1 MPCAAPSRCSDRIA
15 GVTSQPPPNRI
26 GLNHRNRN
34 VGADTRAIAASAAD
48 LDRRAA
54 HGRADDADSGSGR
67 GGARWAASHRRI
79 RRAGR
84 SCCDRRWRH
93 GRPTSEQP
101 RLTLQCSSDR
111 DRAIQRDRNW
121 AGRRSHRHA
130 AVMLEGEVCGDADD
144 NDCASDDDRPSPGD
158 RFHVSTPYTF
168 VVLREPEVPAPTI
181 LLAVAVLVIGSFI
194 CFSPDFPTA
203 QVCKGSSTPFPVQ
216 LT

>member
-1 MPCAAPSRCSDRIA
+1 
-15 GVTSQPPPNRI
+15 
-26 GLNHRNRN
+26 
-34 VGADTRAIAASAAD
+34 
-48 LDRRAA
+48 
-54 HGRADDADSGSGR
+54 
-67 GGARWAASHRRI
+67 
-79 RRAGR
+79 
-84 SCCDRRWRH
+84 
-93 GRPTSEQP
+93 
-101 RLTLQCSSDR
+101 
-111 DRAIQRDRNW
+111 
-121 AGRRSHRHA
+121 
-130 AVMLEGEVCGDADD
+130 MLEGEVCGDADD

>member
-1 MPCAAPSRCSDRIA
+1 MSALILVQSPPVPLILIVVLPTVAPMMLTVAPGAAALVGLPATVAFAVPVGVAVIVA
-15 GVTSQPPPNRI
+15 GVTGVQLPNSQDLRC
-26 GLNHRNRN
+26 N
-34 VGADTRAIAASAAD
+34 VA
-48 LDRRAA
+48 
-54 HGRADDADSGSGR
+54 
-67 GGARWAASHRRI
+67 
-79 RRAGR
+79 
-84 SCCDRRWRH
+84 
-93 GRPTSEQP
+93 
-101 RLTLQCSSDR
+101 DR